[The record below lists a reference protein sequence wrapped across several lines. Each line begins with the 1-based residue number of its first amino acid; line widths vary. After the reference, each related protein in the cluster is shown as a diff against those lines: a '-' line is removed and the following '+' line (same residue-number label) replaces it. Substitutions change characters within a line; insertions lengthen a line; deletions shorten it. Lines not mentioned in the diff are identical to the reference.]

1 MTARAGILALALLAG
16 CAGTAPLGPDATPE
30 QVAQACDGGDLDACL
45 QAARLRDASYE
56 SAMLVN

>member
-1 MTARAGILALALLAG
+1 MTARAGLVALVLLAG

>member
-1 MTARAGILALALLAG
+1 LALALLAG
-16 CAGTAPLGPDATPE
+16 CAEAPLGPDATPD

-45 QAARLRDASYE
+45 QAARLRNASYE

>member
-1 MTARAGILALALLAG
+1 MLAG

-45 QAARLRDASYE
+45 QAARLRNASYE
-56 SAMLVN
+56 SAMQVN

>member
-1 MTARAGILALALLAG
+1 MTARAGLLGLVLLAG

-30 QVAQACDGGDLDACL
+30 QLALACDGGDLDACAL
-45 QAARLRDASYE
+45 AARQRNASYE

>member
-1 MTARAGILALALLAG
+1 VALVLLAG